1 MEANGPQHLTAGQ
14 AAEDNTNAVFAPQ
27 AGNVN
32 IFLADKYII
41 KTAASDAHNNV
52 ANEDVGRL
60 LAKIVG

>member
-1 MEANGPQHLTAGQ
+1 MAANGPQHLTAGQ
-14 AAEDNTNAVFAPQ
+14 AVADYSDTVFAPQ
-27 AGNVN
+27 VGKVN
-32 IFLADKYII
+32 TFLADKYII

>member
-1 MEANGPQHLTAGQ
+1 V
-14 AAEDNTNAVFAPQ
+14 NT
-27 AGNVN
+27 
-32 IFLADKYII
+32 FLADKYII